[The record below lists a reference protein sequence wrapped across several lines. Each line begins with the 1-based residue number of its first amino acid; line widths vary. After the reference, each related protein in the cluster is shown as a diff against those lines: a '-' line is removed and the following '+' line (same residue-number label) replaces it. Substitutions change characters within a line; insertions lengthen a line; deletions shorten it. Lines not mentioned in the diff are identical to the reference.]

1 MTYNAMEPRVDKTW
15 LAMSCEKKKKGYQ
28 ERKKVKEVK

>member
-15 LAMSCEKKKKGYQ
+15 LAMSCEKKKRGIKSV
-28 ERKKVKEVK
+28 KK